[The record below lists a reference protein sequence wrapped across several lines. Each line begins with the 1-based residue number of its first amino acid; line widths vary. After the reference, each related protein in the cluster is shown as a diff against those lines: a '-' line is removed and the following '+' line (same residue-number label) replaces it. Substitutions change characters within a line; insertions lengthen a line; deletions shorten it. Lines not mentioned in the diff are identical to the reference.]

1 MTSPSE
7 ELLVSNAI
15 KQFDSVHQLQGLR
28 MARLQEEARSESN
41 KPTHFWVLIMGGMV
55 TGATI
60 FVAGMAFAKYY
71 LPV

>member
-15 KQFDSVHQLQGLR
+15 KQFDRVHQLQRLR
-28 MARLQEEARSESN
+28 MARLQEEALSESN

-60 FVAGMAFAKYY
+60 FVAGMVFAKYY